1 MKTLKSHIQGK
12 LLGRGSTGSVYL
24 KGDRV
29 IKYIDGGGSEEP
41 VHPSIRAK
49 DIEVIDKWSKVK
61 KGLKVIPYI
70 YNWDGNSYEMD
81 KFITPCPEAEII
93 TRVLFNCL
101 YSEWRKDWTES
112 RIQKAIDLVGEENAK
127 FAMNWL
133 DDFAHDYDL
142 ILGNPSHKSAD
153 VRPINMGKDKKGNV
167 VCFDWFD
174 PYC

>member
-12 LLGRGSTGSVYL
+12 LLGRGSTGSAYL

-29 IKYIDGGGSEEP
+29 IKYIDGGSNEEP
-41 VHPSIRAK
+41 VYPSIRAK
-49 DIEVIDKWSKVK
+49 DIDVIDKWSKVK

-81 KFITPCPEAEII
+81 KFTTPCPEGKII
-93 TRVLFNCL
+93 ETVLFKCL
-101 YSEWRKDWTES
+101 FSEWRKDWSES
-112 RIQKAIDLVGEENAK
+112 KIQKAIDLVGEENAK

-133 DDFAHDYDL
+133 DDFTHDYDL
-142 ILGNPSHKSAD
+142 ILDNPSHKSAD
-153 VRPINMGKDKKGNV
+153 IRSANIGKDKKGNV

>member
-41 VHPSIRAK
+41 IHPSIRAK

>member
-24 KGDRV
+24 KGDRI

-49 DIEVIDKWSKVK
+49 DIEVINKWSKVK

-81 KFITPCPEAEII
+81 KFTTPCPEAEII

>member
-41 VHPSIRAK
+41 VHPNIRAK
-49 DIEVIDKWSKVK
+49 DIEVINKWSKVK

>member
-24 KGDRV
+24 KGDRI

-49 DIEVIDKWSKVK
+49 DIEAINKWSKVK

>member
-24 KGDRV
+24 KGDRI

-49 DIEVIDKWSKVK
+49 DIEAINKWSKVK

-127 FAMNWL
+127 FVMDWL
-133 DDFAHDYDL
+133 NCFAHDYDL
-142 ILGNPSHKSAD
+142 ILDNPRHKSAD
-153 VRPINMGKDKKGNV
+153 VRSANIGKDKGGNI

>member
-24 KGDRV
+24 KGDRI

-49 DIEVIDKWSKVK
+49 DIEAINKWSKVK

-127 FAMNWL
+127 FVMNWL
-133 DDFAHDYDL
+133 NDFTHDYDL

-153 VRPINMGKDKKGNV
+153 VRPINMGRDKKGYG
-167 VCFDWFD
+167 VCFDCFD

>member
-61 KGLKVIPYI
+61 KGLKAIPYI

>member
-133 DDFAHDYDL
+133 DDFAYDYDL
-142 ILGNPSHKSAD
+142 ILGNPSQKSAD

>member
-24 KGDRV
+24 KGDRI
-29 IKYIDGGGSEEP
+29 IKYIDDGGSEEP

-112 RIQKAIDLVGEENAK
+112 RIQKAIDLVGEENTK